1 MAASACAQKLV
12 LRIDDILALDW
23 KDYEKDCHGKP
34 TFRIVTK
41 KTGAVSHH
49 PVSAEA
55 MGACTILSGK
65 MTYLPLT
72 SAVRLMGIK
81 ATFLG

>member
-1 MAASACAQKLV
+1 MKKSLIALSCFLLMAVSACAQELV

-41 KTGAVSHH
+41 TD
-49 PVSAEA
+49 
-55 MGACTILSGK
+55 
-65 MTYLPLT
+65 
-72 SAVRLMGIK
+72 
-81 ATFLG
+81 

>member
-41 KTGAVSHH
+41 TD
-49 PVSAEA
+49 
-55 MGACTILSGK
+55 
-65 MTYLPLT
+65 
-72 SAVRLMGIK
+72 
-81 ATFLG
+81 